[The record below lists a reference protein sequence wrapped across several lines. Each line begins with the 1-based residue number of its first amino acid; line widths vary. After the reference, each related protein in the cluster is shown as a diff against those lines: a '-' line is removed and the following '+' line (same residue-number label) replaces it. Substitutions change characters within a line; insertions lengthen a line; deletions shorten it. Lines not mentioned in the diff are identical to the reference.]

1 MSDTTSV
8 AQLKTLVEARI
19 RQLESDPDSLLR
31 DLDVKRFPFV
41 RIPGFDGKPQPH
53 GGWAEKVG
61 SSKPKV
67 FRLIAELGPS
77 LAGTYGDLQ
86 GAPRSAV
93 SLTFSSLSYVRL
105 THGIGHLRA
114 CCQDQEQ
121 VHSSFPR

>member
-1 MSDTTSV
+1 MTDLTSTTL
-8 AQLKTLVEARI
+8 LKTLVETRI
-19 RQLESDPDSLLR
+19 RELENDPDSLLR
-31 DLDVKRFPFV
+31 DVDIKRFPFV

-93 SLTFSSLSYVRL
+93 SLTLSSLSYV
-105 THGIGHLRA
+105 
-114 CCQDQEQ
+114 
-121 VHSSFPR
+121 